1 MSDTLKRAMRGR
13 YNAVYH
19 SIVHTAVIR
28 RFFYMKKKFDIPLR
42 PFNGRKIEPAQENP
56 LSRANPQAARS
67 TSLCV
72 AASRTTPFLP
82 TFSRPAS
89 NCGFTRQTPCAPP
102 DVTAFATGNTW
113 RKEMN
118 DTSTL
123 KNWISSCSISR
134 VTWRIIRALPG
145 SPRVYRSAAS
155 RQAPHSPHPPHT
167 PSARHFAAYSL

>member
-56 LSRANPQAARS
+56 LSRANPQAAAKYFSVRGR
-67 TSLCV
+67 LCC
-72 AASRTTPFLP
+72 TTPFLP

-123 KNWISSCSISR
+123 KNWYR
-134 VTWRIIRALPG
+134 PAAFRA
-145 SPRVYRSAAS
+145 
-155 RQAPHSPHPPHT
+155 
-167 PSARHFAAYSL
+167 